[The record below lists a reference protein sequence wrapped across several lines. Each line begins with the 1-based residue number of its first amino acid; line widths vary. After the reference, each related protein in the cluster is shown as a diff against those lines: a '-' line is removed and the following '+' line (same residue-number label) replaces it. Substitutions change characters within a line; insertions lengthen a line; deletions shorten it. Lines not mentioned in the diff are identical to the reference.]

1 MPKLT
6 LNVDAKVAAQA
17 KRYAAH
23 HDTSVSQMVER
34 YLGLVGAPVTS
45 REDDPPVLR
54 MLRGLRRG
62 GAYPPV
68 KHQCP
73 REGVQG

>member
-1 MPKLT
+1 MSKLT

-34 YLGLVGAPVTS
+34 YLDLVGAPAS
-45 REDDPPVLR
+45 SEEDDPPVLR
-54 MLRGLRRG
+54 MLLGAAKGISQDEYGRHLRRK
-62 GAYPPV
+62 Y
-68 KHQCP
+68 
-73 REGVQG
+73 R

>member
-34 YLGLVGAPVTS
+34 YLGLVGEPARS
-45 REDDPPVLR
+45 EEEDPPVLR
-54 MLRGLRRG
+54 MLRGAAKGVSQDEYGRHLRKKYR
-62 GAYPPV
+62 
-68 KHQCP
+68 
-73 REGVQG
+73 

>member
-6 LNVDAKVAAQA
+6 LNVDAKVVAQA

-54 MLRGLRRG
+54 MLRGAAKGVSHDEYGRHLRRK
-62 GAYPPV
+62 Y
-68 KHQCP
+68 
-73 REGVQG
+73 R